1 MNKSSQE
8 TGKHWLWI
16 VNNSKETSG
25 QRCLEAQ
32 GSQLVAPGSESG
44 TRSRRLGRRSGPLWL
59 PQSHLPGSRCRAGAR
74 AWSGWAQELVGHGRA
89 DLWVRL
95 WTTWAALRGQFWI
108 KPSRS
113 LAQDCCVSKEAKG
126 SGRWLG
132 VARVRLWG
140 FWLNS
145 IGGEDPW
152 WWDTDMEN
160 RGLGFMH
167 SFSSSYS

>member
-8 TGKHWLWI
+8 TGKHGLWI

-59 PQSHLPGSRCRAGAR
+59 PQSHLPGSGCRAGAR

-113 LAQDCCVSKEAKG
+113 LAQDCCGVSKEAKG
-126 SGRWLG
+126 SGRWPG
-132 VARVRLWG
+132 VACVRLWG
-140 FWLNS
+140 FWLTPLEEKTLD
-145 IGGEDPW
+145 GGTPTW
-152 WWDTDMEN
+152 KT
-160 RGLGFMH
+160 GA
-167 SFSSSYS
+167 